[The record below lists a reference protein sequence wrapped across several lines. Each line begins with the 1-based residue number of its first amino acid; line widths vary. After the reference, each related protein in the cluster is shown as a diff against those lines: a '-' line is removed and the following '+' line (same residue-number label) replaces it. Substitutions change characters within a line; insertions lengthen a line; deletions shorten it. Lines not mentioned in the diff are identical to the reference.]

1 MRPLL
6 NTLFVTTQGSYLS
19 RDGLTV
25 SISVEREV
33 RARVP
38 IHTLNSIVCFGVVTC
53 SPFVLQL
60 ASENGVSLVH
70 LTEHGRFIA
79 RMQGRTQGNVLL
91 RRTQF
96 RTADDMSA
104 SARIARSI
112 LIGKVSNART
122 VLQRGARESES
133 EVARERLEHAALR
146 LARLMPD
153 LARADDLDT
162 LRGFEGDAAAI
173 YFGAFDALIAD
184 PSDAFRF
191 TGRSRRPPLD
201 NVNALLSFLYALLA
215 SDVAA
220 ALETVGL
227 DPQVGFLHRDRPG
240 RASLALDLME
250 ELRAPVADRVALSL
264 INRRQV
270 RSSGFERGD
279 TGGITMADAT
289 RKAVLAEWQSRKT
302 EEIRHPFLN
311 EVVPI
316 GLLPYVQSLLLARY
330 LRGDLD
336 GYPPMLWK

>member
-1 MRPLL
+1 
-6 NTLFVTTQGSYLS
+6 
-19 RDGLTV
+19 
-25 SISVEREV
+25 
-33 RARVP
+33 
-38 IHTLNSIVCFGVVTC
+38 
-53 SPFVLQL
+53 
-60 ASENGVSLVH
+60 
-70 LTEHGRFIA
+70 
-79 RMQGRTQGNVLL
+79 
-91 RRTQF
+91 
-96 RTADDMSA
+96 MSA

>member
-6 NTLFVTTQGSYLS
+6 NTLFVTTQGAYLS

-70 LTEHGRFIA
+70 LTEHGRFMA

-122 VLQRGARESES
+122 VMQRGARETASEA
-133 EVARERLEHAALR
+133 ARERLEQAALR

-153 LARADDLDT
+153 LALADNLDT

-184 PSDAFRF
+184 PSGAFRF

-250 ELRAPVADRVALSL
+250 ELRAPVADRIALSL

-279 TGGITMADAT
+279 TGGITMTDAT
-289 RKAVLAEWQSRKT
+289 RKAVLTEWQSRKT

>member
-112 LIGKVSNART
+112 LVGKVSNART

-220 ALETVGL
+220 ALESVGL

-311 EVVPI
+311 EIVPI

-330 LRGDLD
+330 LRGDID